1 MHGVWVCSLVREI
14 RYHLAKKLKKKK
26 DLKKLNPDMD
36 HYDQISIAL
45 PELPPPPTPEDLI
58 QDNKQRAAVSVPHLI
73 RVRGV
78 IRPPVCVRRWA
89 RLQGS
94 K

>member
-1 MHGVWVCSLVREI
+1 MHGVWVRSLVGELRS
-14 RYHLAKKLKKKK
+14 HMAKKLKKKK
-26 DLKKLNPDMD
+26 KNDPKKLNPDMD

-73 RVRGV
+73 RVRGL
-78 IRPPVCVRRWA
+78 I
-89 RLQGS
+89 
-94 K
+94 